1 MQIQTDYAGE
11 TQGATPARVMVT
23 DFRSEKPEFPTVDAD
38 SIERMVQ
45 LRAALVAD
53 MRHTT
58 AANAKG

>member
-1 MQIQTDYAGE
+1 L
-11 TQGATPARVMVT
+11 MVT
-23 DFRSEKPEFPTVDAD
+23 DFRSEKPEFPTADAD
-38 SIERMVQ
+38 SVERMVQ